1 MKTWRNGTFDSSVA
15 ACATIAMSCDS
26 WTEFEQSI
34 AKPVWRH
41 AITSPWSPKM
51 QREFDARERA
61 ETWNTVGASS
71 PAILYM
77 FGIISRRPCDA
88 VKVVVSEPVV
98 SEPCTAPAAPPS
110 DSISTIE
117 GIEPQMFVLQWAASS
132 SHVSAIGEDGV
143 IG

>member
-1 MKTWRNGTFDSSVA
+1 M
-15 ACATIAMSCDS
+15 
-26 WTEFEQSI
+26 
-34 AKPVWRH
+34 
-41 AITSPWSPKM
+41 TSPWSPKM
-51 QREFDARERA
+51 HRPWQASERA
-61 ETWNTVGASS
+61 ETWKTAGESS

-98 SEPCTAPAAPPS
+98 TDPCTAPAAPPS
-110 DSISTIE
+110 DSISTIV
-117 GIEPQMFVLQWAASS
+117 GVVPQMFLRPSAANW

>member
-1 MKTWRNGTFDSSVA
+1 
-15 ACATIAMSCDS
+15 
-26 WTEFEQSI
+26 
-34 AKPVWRH
+34 
-41 AITSPWSPKM
+41 
-51 QREFDARERA
+51 
-61 ETWNTVGASS
+61 
-71 PAILYM
+71 M
-77 FGIISRRPCDA
+77 FGIISRRPCEA

-117 GIEPQMFVLQWAASS
+117 GIDPQMFVFAWAASS